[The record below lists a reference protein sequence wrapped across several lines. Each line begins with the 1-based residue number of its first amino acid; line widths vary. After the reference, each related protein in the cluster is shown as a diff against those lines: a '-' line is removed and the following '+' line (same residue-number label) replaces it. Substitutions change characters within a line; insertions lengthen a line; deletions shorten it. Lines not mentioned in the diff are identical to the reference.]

1 MGYHTQPCR
10 GPSERG
16 AEPSLPSEE
25 SSTREGEGPRDH
37 RVVGFAGVLV
47 EPRIGRVAPYA
58 AYVLV
63 KKKKKV
69 CLSRIAGL
77 GEVMETFFFVLKD
90 KLRRS

>member
-63 KKKKKV
+63 KKKKKS
-69 CLSRIAGL
+69 LSLEDRRTRRGDGNI
-77 GEVMETFFFVLKD
+77 FFCFK
-90 KLRRS
+90 R